1 MAEVTAPQAAR
12 PTVIRPG
19 GRWRWL
25 DFGELWA
32 ARDLLYFLALRDLKL
47 RYRQT
52 VLGAL
57 WALLQPAVAMIVFS
71 VFLGGF
77 AHIPTY
83 GPPYPVFVY
92 AGLLPW
98 TYFAN
103 ATTLA
108 GGSLVK
114 NAPLLSRVY
123 LPRLA
128 IPLASVVSGI
138 VDLLVGLVL
147 LAVLMLVFKV
157 PLTARVLIL
166 PGLLLACAV
175 VAMAVSTW
183 LAALEVRYR
192 DVHYLTPFLVQ
203 VWLFATPVVYPSR
216 LVPESYRWL
225 VGLNP
230 MAGVVEG
237 FRWALL
243 GDGSVSLSLVLTSA
257 AAVALILAAG
267 LAYFRATEGTFADV
281 I

>member
-1 MAEVTAPQAAR
+1 MSEVAAGR
-12 PTVIRPG
+12 TLIRPARR
-19 GRWRWL
+19 GRTVDL
-25 DFGELWA
+25 GELWHS
-32 ARDLLYFLALRDLKL
+32 RELVYFLALRDIKL

-52 VLGAL
+52 VLGAA

-77 AHIPTY
+77 AHIP
-83 GPPYPVFVY
+83 GDGVPYPVFVY

-103 ATTLA
+103 STTLA

-114 NAPLLSRVY
+114 NAPLLSKVY

-128 IPLASVVSGI
+128 IPLASVLSGLL
-138 VDLLVGLVL
+138 DLLVGFVLLVVLMVVYRVAPTPRLLVL
-147 LAVLMLVFKV
+147 PVLLVAV
-157 PLTARVLIL
+157 
-166 PGLLLACAV
+166 AV
-175 VAMAVSTW
+175 VALAVSTW
-183 LAALEVRYR
+183 LAALNVRYR

-225 VGLNP
+225 VGINP

-237 FRWALL
+237 FRWALI
-243 GDGSVSLSLVLTSA
+243 GQGSVSPLLLGAS
-257 AAVALILAAG
+257 AVAVVVLLGTG